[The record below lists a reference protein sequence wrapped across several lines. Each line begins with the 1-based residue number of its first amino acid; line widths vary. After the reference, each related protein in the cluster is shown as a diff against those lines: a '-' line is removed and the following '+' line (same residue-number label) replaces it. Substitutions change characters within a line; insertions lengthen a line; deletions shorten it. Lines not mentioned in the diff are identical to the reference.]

1 MKGKRLYHLIETLDA
16 SEGKTIIN
24 ICKQSND
31 KRHRYL
37 HDVLSKR
44 PYEDFEKLNTKIENC
59 FIKNGKLSPTLDK
72 SIRRFIDF
80 ACKEIEYVK
89 VNKRLQLDELPK
101 NMILVQEFLGSSNG
115 YLLDYYL
122 DKAFAESK
130 KRDDIISQSI
140 CLDNFITS
148 FAKVQTDKATQQ
160 IKKLAEQKVNFIREL
175 YHRNQS
181 EYYNIVSNMY
191 IDDSSFIENAIL
203 PSLENFQDLIEETK
217 DSIYSIVY
225 ELSLARLH
233 FSDEAFF
240 KQHIENCER
249 RVSSV
254 LSKSDEKQKWTRR
267 VLFTKISAGFHFG
280 WPMAS
285 LTATVKKNL
294 EHNESYKYY
303 DDATLFYYLF
313 LLVLQGKSDQVN
325 KLINGSKLKYF
336 KNDNNEM
343 LILIRSLVAY
353 AEEDYKTLKQNLNNL
368 TSGDSFYI
376 NIWSRL
382 LEILYW
388 LKKRDEDFALNLIG
402 RTERYLNINKNKV
415 FTGNDNALVLAHF
428 KKLAMGTKIKSSE
441 IIPNLKCDYHKYL
454 VSNID

>member
-1 MKGKRLYHLIETLDA
+1 MKGKRLFHLIETLDA

-24 ICKQSND
+24 ICKQSKD
-31 KRHRYL
+31 KRHKYL
-37 HDVLSKR
+37 HDILSKR
-44 PYEDFEKLNTKIENC
+44 PYEDFDKLNTKIESC
-59 FIKNGKLSPTLDK
+59 FLKNGRLTPTIDK

-89 VNKRLQLDELPK
+89 VNKRLQMDELPK

-122 DKAFAESK
+122 DKAFTESK
-130 KRDDIISQSI
+130 KREDIISQSI

-148 FAKVQTDKATQQ
+148 FAKIQTDKATQQ
-160 IKKLAEQKVNFIREL
+160 IKRLAEQKVNFIREL

-203 PSLENFQDLIEETK
+203 PSIETFQNLIEETK
-217 DSIYSIVY
+217 DSVYSVVY

-233 FSDEAFF
+233 FSNEEIF
-240 KQHIENCER
+240 KRHIDNCEN
-249 RVSSV
+249 RVASV
-254 LSKSDEKQKWTRR
+254 LIKSDEKQKWTRR
-267 VLFTKISAGFHFG
+267 ILFTKVSAGFHFG
-280 WPMAS
+280 WPILT
-285 LTATVKKNL
+285 LTATVKKTL
-294 EHNESYKYY
+294 DLNESYKYY
-303 DDATLFYYLF
+303 DDATLFYYLL

-343 LILIRSLVAY
+343 LTLIKSLVAFM
-353 AEEDYKTLKQNLNNL
+353 EEDYKTLKLNLNNL
-368 TSGDSFYI
+368 TSGDNFYI

-388 LKKRDEDFALNLIG
+388 LKKQDDDFALNLIG
-402 RTERYLNINKNKV
+402 RTERYLNNNKNKA
-415 FTGNDNALVLAHF
+415 FTGNDNHLVLAHF
-428 KKLAMGTKIKSSE
+428 KKLAMGSKIKSSDVASK
-441 IIPNLKCDYHKYL
+441 LKCDYHKYL
-454 VSNID
+454 VSNI